1 MACLAG
7 IQAKERQ
14 VAFKVTRGACTSALL
29 AAALA
34 GCAGSTPTP
43 SDTRSPRD
51 RPLYRSEAS
60 EPRPA
65 GDAAFGSGFGPEW
78 RAQGGPQ
85 ATTPAGARSA
95 LTAEQH
101 REFEDWRA
109 GQEWKRKNPK

>member
-1 MACLAG
+1 M
-7 IQAKERQ
+7 
-14 VAFKVTRGACTSALL
+14 TRGACISALL
-29 AAALA
+29 AAALT

-43 SDTRSPRD
+43 SDTRPEKD

-65 GDAAFGSGFGPEW
+65 GDAPFGSGFGPEW

-85 ATTPAGARSA
+85 ATTPTGARRA
-95 LTAEQH
+95 LTAEE

-109 GQEWKRKNPK
+109 WQEWKRKNPK